1 MSTTY
6 YKDNKEYTYREAKNI
21 VGANFS
27 DSNKNIEA
35 ILRDGF
41 VVVMPTPKPTP
52 TTNLKQVLRDGVIV
66 DALGNTVQAW
76 KEVDMFTSDIVE
88 DGVVIKTIAEQ
99 ETEYLAKLADDA
111 VKAKILDGETY
122 IEGLLQI
129 EIVKF
134 NTKYY
139 TKFKEINDMAS
150 YAIDTAYSLQVQC
163 DTLIKWKNN
172 LWDTARTNQASV
184 LDGTMTDDEFKASL
198 PVAPVI

>member
-6 YKDNKEYTYREAKNI
+6 YKNNKEYSYREAKNI

-76 KEVDMFTSDIVE
+76 KEVDMFTSDLVE
-88 DGVVIKTIAEQ
+88 DGVIIKTIAEQ
-99 ETEYLAKLADDA
+99 EADYLAKLAEDA
-111 VKAKILDGETY
+111 IKARILEGETY

-139 TKFKEINDMAS
+139 TKFSLINDMAS
-150 YAIDTAYSLQVQC
+150 YAIDTAYSLQVPC

-172 LWDTARTNQASV
+172 LWDTARANQASV
-184 LDGTMTDDEFKASL
+184 LAGTMTDAEFLALL
-198 PVAPVI
+198 PVAPVV